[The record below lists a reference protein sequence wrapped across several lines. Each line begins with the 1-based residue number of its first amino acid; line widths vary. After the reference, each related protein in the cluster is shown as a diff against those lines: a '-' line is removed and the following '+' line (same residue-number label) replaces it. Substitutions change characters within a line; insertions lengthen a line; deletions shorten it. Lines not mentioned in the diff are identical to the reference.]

1 MAFIEIQTQPRSY
14 KYSRK
19 IKLLINKLFKSW
31 PTDNGFSASRSFL
44 EGTVRGCL
52 VSFMRKESKLQNSK
66 VNLNVRCYQSLGYV
80 RAGLLPGAK
89 QSPNMLPL
97 DDTVDREQKYM
108 SIINKQMNKPLV
120 KLQCFWILSQRGSCN
135 NEYIEM
141 APEE

>member
-89 QSPNMLPL
+89 
-97 DDTVDREQKYM
+97 
-108 SIINKQMNKPLV
+108 
-120 KLQCFWILSQRGSCN
+120 
-135 NEYIEM
+135 
-141 APEE
+141 